1 MLEKRQ
7 FLTEVNTYY
16 MKQQEFGSLQN
27 RFCDTDILYACT
39 KYDIMTNMMHIVS
52 DNICDYDSNYISYKD
67 RLELLKDRVKN
78 LSDIMEEIYL
88 YNCYNHRNGD
98 ILGAMDSTVVELCVY
113 YSKYITELYRL
124 CAYLRLHP
132 DVFGLTLKNIDDIHI
147 ETEDKIPEKIL
158 GMTSSLTRIID
169 ENIENYKKLKKSEL
183 ESCINMILAL
193 RKFSMLA
200 RAYVIYTL
208 PNYFKECNHFI
219 SICITLLGNN
229 IHEYANLYQNS
240 NDIATHLY
248 KYITEQ
254 ISLDDYRKSSN
265 VFPSNTSTVGEILDW
280 CNRYTY
286 DAGIILKDFVIGE
299 RRI

>member
-98 ILGAMDSTVVELCVY
+98 ILGAMGSTVVELCVY

-169 ENIENYKKLKKSEL
+169 ENIENYKKPKKSEL
-183 ESCINMILAL
+183 ESCISMIFKLRRFLSLSQMYMKYLAP
-193 RKFSMLA
+193 
-200 RAYVIYTL
+200 YDHHTL
-208 PNYFKECNHFI
+208 DY
-219 SICITLLGNN
+219 ITTIATTLILNEIN
-229 IHEYANLYQNS
+229 EYADSYNKNNEISDKLY
-240 NDIATHLY
+240 DYIAG
-248 KYITEQ
+248 Q
-254 ISLDDYRKSSN
+254 IIMDDKNKLNIY
-265 VFPSNTSTVGEILDW
+265 PSNTSTVGEILDW

>member
-39 KYDIMTNMMHIVS
+39 KYDIMTNMMYIVS

-169 ENIENYKKLKKSEL
+169 ENIENYKKPKKSEL
-183 ESCINMILAL
+183 ESCISMIFKLRRFLSLSQMYMKYLAP
-193 RKFSMLA
+193 
-200 RAYVIYTL
+200 YDHHTL
-208 PNYFKECNHFI
+208 DY
-219 SICITLLGNN
+219 ITTIATTLILNEIN
-229 IHEYANLYQNS
+229 EYADSYNKNNEISDKLY
-240 NDIATHLY
+240 DYIAG
-248 KYITEQ
+248 Q
-254 ISLDDYRKSSN
+254 IIMDDKNKLNIY
-265 VFPSNTSTVGEILDW
+265 PSNKINLDEISGF
-280 CNRYTY
+280 CRRYDY
-286 DAGIILKDFVIGE
+286 DPNILM
-299 RRI
+299 RRIYNFL

>member
-39 KYDIMTNMMHIVS
+39 KYDIMTNMIHIMS

-78 LSDIMEEIYL
+78 LSDTMEEIYL
-88 YNCYNHRNGD
+88 YNYYNHRNGD

-147 ETEDKIPEKIL
+147 ETEDKIPEKITCL
-158 GMTSSLTRIID
+158 LSDLDKLIQ
-169 ENIENYKKLKKSEL
+169 ENIKYYNDFLDINL

-200 RAYVIYTL
+200 RAYVIYIYYQTIL
-208 PNYFKECNHFI
+208 KSAI
-219 SICITLLGNN
+219 I
-229 IHEYANLYQNS
+229 LYQYVL
-240 NDIATHLY
+240 HY
-248 KYITEQ
+248 
-254 ISLDDYRKSSN
+254 
-265 VFPSNTSTVGEILDW
+265 
-280 CNRYTY
+280 
-286 DAGIILKDFVIGE
+286 
-299 RRI
+299 